1 MLGTPKPG
9 LTSACGSSWCP
20 PAYSSLRHR
29 FAGRQLQG
37 GEDGRER
44 WGGRRPGGAR
54 PPRWRRRVRA
64 RAPTAD
70 VGATQA
76 GSGAAAPA
84 GRGPGAGLA
93 RAGCDRGRAERLA
106 RPVPGRG
113 RGIAEEPAGGRTGR
127 RDRPAAGQGRRADDD
142 GRAAGGE
149 DRAFGGAAPFG
160 PPEAE
165 VMSRQISPST
175 DQVYGLERV
184 TRLWGV
190 SRATVYRHRHGSDR
204 TAPKRPGPLG
214 AMLDEDLVGEI
225 RKLLTAS
232 PFHGEGYRK
241 LWARLRFAGIRTS
254 RRRVL
259 RLMRENRLLAH
270 QRAGR
275 PHGSRAHDGTI
286 TTERVDVMWG
296 TDLTSV
302 MTGEGQAAV
311 FITVDHCST
320 ECVGTHASRSADRF
334 QALEP
339 VRQAVRQ
346 RHGGFAKGIAA
357 GLRLRHDHGSQYV
370 SHDFQAEIRFLGIES
385 SPAFVGE
392 PEGNGCAER
401 FIRVLKENLL
411 WVRRFDTVEELRL
424 ALLAFQQ
431 TYNQSWI
438 VERHGYRTPAQVR
451 AEQTTARLMA
461 A

>member
-1 MLGTPKPG
+1 
-9 LTSACGSSWCP
+9 
-20 PAYSSLRHR
+20 
-29 FAGRQLQG
+29 
-37 GEDGRER
+37 
-44 WGGRRPGGAR
+44 
-54 PPRWRRRVRA
+54 
-64 RAPTAD
+64 
-70 VGATQA
+70 
-76 GSGAAAPA
+76 
-84 GRGPGAGLA
+84 
-93 RAGCDRGRAERLA
+93 
-106 RPVPGRG
+106 
-113 RGIAEEPAGGRTGR
+113 
-127 RDRPAAGQGRRADDD
+127 
-142 GRAAGGE
+142 
-149 DRAFGGAAPFG
+149 
-160 PPEAE
+160 
-165 VMSRQISPST
+165 MSRQVSPST
-175 DQVYGLERV
+175 AQVYGLLRV
-184 TRLWGV
+184 THLWGV
-190 SRATVYRHRHGSDR
+190 SRATLYRHRPRSAEAVR
-204 TAPKRPGPLG
+204 RRPGPQG
-214 AMLDEDLVGEI
+214 AMADEGLVAAI
-225 RKLLTAS
+225 RQLLEDS

-286 TTERVDVMWG
+286 ITEQVDVMWG

-311 FITVDHCST
+311 FITVDHCSA
-320 ECVGTHASRSADRF
+320 ECVGIHASRSADRF

-339 VRQAVRQ
+339 VKQAVRQ
-346 RHGGFAKGIAA
+346 CHGGFAKGIAA

-385 SPAFVGE
+385 SPAFVRE

-424 ALLAFQQ
+424 ALLAFRQ

-438 VERHGYRTPAQVR
+438 IERHGYRTPAQVR
-451 AEQTTARLMA
+451 AEQAMALPMA